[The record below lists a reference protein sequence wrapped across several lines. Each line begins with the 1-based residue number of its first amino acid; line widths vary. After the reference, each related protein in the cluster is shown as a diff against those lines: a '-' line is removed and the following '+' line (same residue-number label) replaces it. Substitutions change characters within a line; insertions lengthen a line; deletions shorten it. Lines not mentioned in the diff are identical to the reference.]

1 MKNPIGNQQD
11 EISRLKEKSN
21 KIARQINT
29 HALSRI
35 EAKLAYESFYIP
47 AMRYSLAITSIN
59 QTDFETIQRNTT
71 TSLLASLG
79 YNRHMPR
86 EVVFCQKKYQGLGL
100 KHLYDLQGADS
111 TQLLLQELNNTGSTT
126 HAMLDI
132 LLEVIQMEA
141 GIQQP
146 ILEDTRPLQYIEW
159 GWIPSIRDFLYHMDA
174 QITNAT
180 SGLPLYR
187 VNDSLIMDSTTIKE
201 LSRKEQI
208 LVNRCRLFL
217 QIENLSDI
225 TNAEGKQILS
235 QYINNHPTKPSR
247 SRKKWPLQGDPGREA
262 WNIWKRVISRAFL
275 NANDELLKPL
285 GAWTKQNMTRNYE
298 AYWSQTEAAL
308 IQQHGK
314 HSCALT
320 HESNPRDGRTTIQD
334 DIDCCRIFPKM
345 RPRWTS

>member
-1 MKNPIGNQQD
+1 
-11 EISRLKEKSN
+11 
-21 KIARQINT
+21 
-29 HALSRI
+29 
-35 EAKLAYESFYIP
+35 
-47 AMRYSLAITSIN
+47 
-59 QTDFETIQRNTT
+59 
-71 TSLLASLG
+71 
-79 YNRHMPR
+79 
-86 EVVFCQKKYQGLGL
+86 
-100 KHLYDLQGADS
+100 
-111 TQLLLQELNNTGSTT
+111 
-126 HAMLDI
+126 MLDI

-187 VNDSLIMDSTTIKE
+187 ENDSLIMDSTTIKE

-208 LVNRCRLFL
+208 LVNRCRIFL